1 MKTIARLKLYR
12 DQGLFRDIG
21 FLTLAAGFLLVKA
34 FDQPLQ
40 SAILYAPL
48 LVFGIFA
55 GLVGTAHVALIMLRL
70 LDAIGERLGMGRG
83 ARR

>member
-1 MKTIARLKLYR
+1 MKTIARFKLYR

-21 FLTLAAGFLLVKA
+21 FLMLAAGFLLVKA

-40 SAILYAPL
+40 SAIVYAPL
-48 LVFGIFA
+48 VVFGIFA
-55 GLVGTAHVALIMLRL
+55 GLVSVAHVALLFLRL

-83 ARR
+83 PRH